1 MQRKITRSA
10 PRPPFG
16 LPDALVAVLTS
27 RLSCR
32 KAGNTRIFTPD
43 RESSGESRFKLGVG
57 RRGWLFGSF
66 ILVHGTR

>member
-1 MQRKITRSA
+1 MPGKMARSA

-16 LPDALVAVLTS
+16 LPDAMVAVLTS

-43 RESSGESRFKLGVG
+43 RESSGESRF
-57 RRGWLFGSF
+57 RHF
-66 ILVHGTR
+66 ILKHGNDIRRSELSF